1 MDPIGFALENFDAI
15 GLWRTQDEGQ
25 PVDPTTQVF
34 DNSKV
39 SSPLELRAWLVN
51 NYDRQFVTVSAE
63 KLLTYALGRG
73 AEYRDMPLVRSVARE
88 AEKNNNRLSAL
99 VMAIVKSQ
107 PFQMNTKGES
117 APAPASTASLSTST
131 DKGVN

>member
-25 PVDPTTQVF
+25 PVDPNTQVF
-34 DNSKV
+34 DNAKV
-39 SSPLELRAWLVN
+39 TSPLELRAWLVN
-51 NYDRQFVTVSAE
+51 GYDHQFMTVSAE

-73 AEYRDMPLVRSVARE
+73 VDYRDMPLVRSIARD
-88 AEKNNNRLSAL
+88 AEKNNDRFSAL
-99 VMAIVKSQ
+99 VMGIVKSR

-117 APAPASTASLSTST
+117 APAPTSTASLSTST